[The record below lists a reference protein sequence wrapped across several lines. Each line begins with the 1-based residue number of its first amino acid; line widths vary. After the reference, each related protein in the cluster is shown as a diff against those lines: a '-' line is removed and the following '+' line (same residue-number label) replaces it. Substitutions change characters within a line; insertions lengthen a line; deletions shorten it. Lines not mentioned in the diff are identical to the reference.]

1 MEEEIEMLLDE
12 ARDGNQKTLEH
23 LATTLEKIRAGKA
36 TPSMLDSVVV
46 EAYGATVP
54 IQQVANVATLDAKTI
69 TVQPWDRSTIDA
81 ISTGIINANLGLNPQ
96 NNGEIIMLNVPML
109 TEERRR
115 DLVKKAKAEGELAK
129 VGIRNNR
136 KEAND
141 YAKKLKS
148 EGLAEDR
155 VKDIEA
161 KIQLFTDSSIKRI
174 DELIAKKEVDIMT
187 I

>member
-1 MEEEIEMLLDE
+1 
-12 ARDGNQKTLEH
+12 
-23 LATTLEKIRAGKA
+23 
-36 TPSMLDSVVV
+36 
-46 EAYGATVP
+46 
-54 IQQVANVATLDAKTI
+54 
-69 TVQPWDRSTIDA
+69 
-81 ISTGIINANLGLNPQ
+81 
-96 NNGEIIMLNVPML
+96 L

-161 KIQLFTDSSIKRI
+161 KIQIFTDSSIKRI